1 MPDKTVAAIPRQ
13 LIASMEALGL
23 VMSFVA
29 REPPFSEYRAGTLLQ
44 SLKYQLSTRNHV
56 CLLQG
61 ETVVAYCGWLPIT
74 IEQGENW
81 VKGQGSLSPVESKA
95 ATAYALTI
103 VSVASNEFLLPAI
116 RACRQIH
123 PDRRA
128 FFKRDTQSGES
139 RKGSVHSK

>member
-1 MPDKTVAAIPRQ
+1 MPDKSATATPRQ
-13 LIASMEALGL
+13 LKASMEALGL

-44 SLKYQLSTRNHV
+44 ALKYQLSTKNHV

-61 ETVVAYCGWLPIT
+61 ETLVAYCGWLPIT

-81 VKGQGSLSPVESKA
+81 LKGQGSLEPVAPSA

-103 VSVASNEFLLPAI
+103 VSVAANEFLLPAI
-116 RACRQIH
+116 RACRQLH

-128 FFKRDTQSGES
+128 FFKRDTRSGDS
-139 RKGSVHSK
+139 RKASVHAK